1 MKALKSIL
9 YQVSIDLVLKSMWTC
24 SYPKLRTW
32 NKVKIKTEV
41 MALQACGSF
50 SKPKK
55 TFQNTKAVLMLVSLN
70 ARDYYYLSLMLLH
83 SDSVS

>member
-55 TFQNTKAVLMLVSLN
+55 NVSKHKSCANVGQLKCPRLLLFIIN
-70 ARDYYYLSLMLLH
+70 AAS
-83 SDSVS
+83 